1 MPFTCYEWYIGYVC
15 YIYYV
20 CYKWYIGW
28 VCVNSICAIWYVCYK
43 CFYMNTTLTTPLSC
57 HGMFQQLIFIL
68 TMICRLWLLW
78 LDWPLTISLWFQFTL
93 FTILPCL
100 VSIYTLLYYLDDAS
114 HMITDQCL
122 CLLRGRKIFVGQQER
137 EEGGFRMPRRRALL
151 LVHGHRP
158 AGSLDLSGRGLLWP
172 GGLQGCDGSVHT
184 QTDWLSLTWLLSLTF
199 ELIKIR
205 ACRCDQLSKVKPDLA
220 GRFVLK

>member
-1 MPFTCYEWYIGYVC
+1 
-15 YIYYV
+15 
-20 CYKWYIGW
+20 
-28 VCVNSICAIWYVCYK
+28 
-43 CFYMNTTLTTPLSC
+43 
-57 HGMFQQLIFIL
+57 
-68 TMICRLWLLW
+68 
-78 LDWPLTISLWFQFTL
+78 
-93 FTILPCL
+93 
-100 VSIYTLLYYLDDAS
+100 
-114 HMITDQCL
+114 MITDQCL

-137 EEGGFRMPRRRALL
+137 EEGGFRMPRGRTLL

-205 ACRCDQLSKVKPDLA
+205 ACRCDQLSKELSLTLPAALFWNKMSRTLVHCSIGVCVTAASYPSHVYLHQWKIMRLQCSQVVPTLLELDRLE
-220 GRFVLK
+220 L